1 MLFERKWEEIREG
14 VFKAIEH
21 VETYIDYE
29 NTYVK
34 KEALEILS
42 YLLDDIDRGESDDI
56 FDDEG
61 VLDQSYFY
69 DRLYEYIEG
78 SGAIIYYEN
87 NIKIICDALYENWDN
102 FDIIVDLVQQGSTEM
117 VEVAFRFLVDAV
129 EQALNDVEFA
139 YEDPNSWSSYT
150 FKTGLRSDAFK
161 QYLRDRGF
169 YFEPSQD
176 GEYTHFEV
184 KNADEAVDRR
194 AIEITRTFKGDDIY
208 LEDFTEEDID
218 GK

>member
-1 MLFERKWEEIREG
+1 MN
-14 VFKAIEH
+14 FK
-21 VETYIDYE
+21 YIA
-29 NTYVK
+29 NSKV
-34 KEALEILS
+34 
-42 YLLDDIDRGESDDI
+42 
-56 FDDEG
+56 
-61 VLDQSYFY
+61 
-69 DRLYEYIEG
+69 
-78 SGAIIYYEN
+78 
-87 NIKIICDALYENWDN
+87 
-102 FDIIVDLVQQGSTEM
+102 
-117 VEVAFRFLVDAV
+117 
-129 EQALNDVEFA
+129 LNDRWLDEVSQELENIIKEVEVEFA